1 MTTARFERF
10 LASLYV
16 DDDLRRRFAADPRA
30 CAHAAGLSSEEI
42 EALMNIDT
50 TGLELAARSYAA
62 KRNGVD
68 MRFVGSWRRRF
79 GWMRRRDRS
88 P

>member
-30 CAHAAGLSSEEI
+30 CAHAAGLFPEEI
-42 EALMNIDT
+42 EALMHIDT

-62 KRNGVD
+62 KRKKTSIGTAS
-68 MRFVGSWRRRF
+68 REGASRKE
-79 GWMRRRDRS
+79 